1 MVKAAKNRSSV
12 LLSNAGPKG
21 VLIFETLMNMGYQ
34 GRKRVVKKNSAICFS
49 GSQNQCMDPAAL
61 TDMSVLD
68 VATQSLAAAW
78 IKSLSRLFK

>member
-49 GSQNQCMDPAAL
+49 GSQNQCMDPSCPHRHVCVGCGN
-61 TDMSVLD
+61 SVTCGCVD
-68 VATQSLAAAW
+68 QISE
-78 IKSLSRLFK
+78 